1 MKTKILEKINQK
13 KIPSNWNKN
22 EILIPKNILEEIN
35 KKWFFLYNWI
45 DTKEIKSS
53 VELDFIKKMLYLW
66 PVWLVLSILLFF
78 IFGIW
83 WTILTIAFLS
93 LLIILYIIIISISRT
108 LKASKINYLVI
119 TNKYFSINR
128 KIWKIENNSII
139 LDEESIKI
147 WDFFQ
152 EWLFLNSN
160 LENEKNSAL
169 ENITVLVKKW
179 FDFVWEMKSDSKD
192 WFQLKL
198 IITLTYLVF
207 LFVMGI
213 LYFAWILAA
222 IFLWI
227 FISYLSQKYLIFKW
241 NKVLLINK
249 YFQDLEFYWKNLND
263 NKNQLNIL
271 LSEAKNNNWQDWL
284 LLKINDL
291 IEKINENAVFA
302 MNKNLEL
309 IKIIKN
315 SKYSEIFDYN
325 LYHSWLKKELWEPIK
340 WIIFTLENNIFIIK
354 NKIKENLRIIEESK
368 DENLVWHVK
377 ISINKLN
384 LKEAELLNHIILLNE
399 NLKKLEN

>member
-249 YFQDLEFYWKNLND
+249 YFQELEFYWKNLND